1 MSRIAPALAD
11 GRAFTSYLPNNAYN
25 EFLQKKFNTPSSSA
39 YRMYLQQHADE
50 VLRES
55 RKLVVIS
62 SDATSATWTDGAAQA
77 NWNYGQWTGTDE
89 GADLAAYNA

>member
-11 GRAFTSYLPNNAYN
+11 GRAFTSYLPNTAYN
-25 EFLQKKFNTPSSSA
+25 EYLQKKFNTPSTAA
-39 YRMYLQQHADE
+39 YRTYLQQHADE

-62 SDATSATWTDGAAQA
+62 SDAKSTNWSDGAAQS

>member
-11 GRAFTSYLPNNAYN
+11 GRAFTSYLGNSAYN
-25 EFLQKKFNTPSSSA
+25 DILQKKFNITSTSA
-39 YRMYLQQHADE
+39 YRTYLQQHADE

-62 SDATSATWTDGAAQA
+62 SDANSTTWADNAAQA

>member
-11 GRAFTSYLPNNAYN
+11 GRAFTSYLGNNAYN
-25 EFLQKKFNTPSSSA
+25 DFLQKKFNITSTSA
-39 YRMYLQQHADE
+39 YRTYLQQHADE

-62 SDATSATWTDGAAQA
+62 SDAASTTWSDASAQA

>member
-11 GRAFTSYLPNNAYN
+11 GRAFTNYLTTNAY
-25 EFLQKKFNTPSSSA
+25 EDYLQKKFKQPSASA
-39 YRMYLQQHADE
+39 YRLYLQQHADE

-62 SDATSATWTDGAAQA
+62 TDAKSTSWSDGAAGG
-77 NWNYGQWTGTDE
+77 WNFGQYGGLDE
-89 GADLAAYNA
+89 GAGLAAYNA